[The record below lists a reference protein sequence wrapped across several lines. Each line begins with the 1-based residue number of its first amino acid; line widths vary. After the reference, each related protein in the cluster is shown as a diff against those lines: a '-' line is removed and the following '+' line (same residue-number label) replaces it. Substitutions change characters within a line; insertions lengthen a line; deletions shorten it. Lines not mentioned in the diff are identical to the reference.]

1 MAVVT
6 YDNGYESYPASE
18 VLPGTVIAQPSLETI
33 QKSYMSNEDIYYVTG
48 DDYCIFDQSGTL
60 TGYKEFDFTQPITQ
74 NTAIKVLWK
83 TPYLKYAEN
92 NDGNLAITGRPSS
105 YTDSEGNKTSNTE
118 IVNFYKSAS
127 VFSYPSLVTYNG
139 EKRAVTAI
147 ALSVNMTSGYDDCNR
162 HYHK

>member
-1 MAVVT
+1 M
-6 YDNGYESYPASE
+6 
-18 VLPGTVIAQPSLETI
+18 
-33 QKSYMSNEDIYYVTG
+33 
-48 DDYCIFDQSGTL
+48 
-60 TGYKEFDFTQPITQ
+60 
-74 NTAIKVLWK
+74 LWK

-139 EKRAVTAI
+139 EKRAVTAV
-147 ALSVNMTSGYDDCNR
+147 ALSVNMTSGYMTTVTDIIINEGIKFIDGF
-162 HYHK
+162 